1 MPIDTFI
8 DGDPA
13 DISRVGHLI
22 RCHLAAALAAAGDKA
37 EEARRIADDAWE
49 GEASDRY
56 LREASRIVRAVDEFH
71 ARTLSAAD
79 DFDTLSVALASALA
93 DMSDIR
99 DRAASAG
106 LPVVC
111 NTIGD
116 PGPYSDESLLRIY
129 DELADAAADVHRR
142 WARDIAGVTH
152 RWTSPAWAALFT
164 TTTGFDYLTAELR
177 ERVERLARRATMCLE
192 RSARSMQ
199 AVLDLAPGTPY
210 DEVRRMFGQAKASTD
225 DLASTIAK
233 RGDLAPVPTRL
244 AVGTGAVGLVAGVG
258 LDYFGG
264 GEPLEQAVV
273 SNSTGLA
280 ASIAAGA
287 IAGSAFPF
295 LGTLGGAAVGTAV
308 GIFAS
313 GSADHLYEDS
323 SATVLSTLEAGG
335 RELDEAKDAL
345 FALGD
350 AVREVLTDGN

>member
-1 MPIDTFI
+1 
-8 DGDPA
+8 
-13 DISRVGHLI
+13 
-22 RCHLAAALAAAGDKA
+22 
-37 EEARRIADDAWE
+37 
-49 GEASDRY
+49 
-56 LREASRIVRAVDEFH
+56 
-71 ARTLSAAD
+71 
-79 DFDTLSVALASALA
+79 
-93 DMSDIR
+93 
-99 DRAASAG
+99 
-106 LPVVC
+106 
-111 NTIGD
+111 
-116 PGPYSDESLLRIY
+116 
-129 DELADAAADVHRR
+129 
-142 WARDIAGVTH
+142 
-152 RWTSPAWAALFT
+152 
-164 TTTGFDYLTAELR
+164 
-177 ERVERLARRATMCLE
+177 
-192 RSARSMQ
+192 
-199 AVLDLAPGTPY
+199 
-210 DEVRRMFGQAKASTD
+210 
-225 DLASTIAK
+225 
-233 RGDLAPVPTRL
+233 L

-313 GSADHLYEDS
+313 GGADHLYEDS